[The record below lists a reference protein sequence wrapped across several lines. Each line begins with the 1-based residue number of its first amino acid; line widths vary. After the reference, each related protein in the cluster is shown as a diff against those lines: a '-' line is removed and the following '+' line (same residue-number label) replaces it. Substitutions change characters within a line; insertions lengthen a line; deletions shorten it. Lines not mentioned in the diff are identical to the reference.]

1 MRGGMGRHVDVALMK
16 FCYVNFT
23 TSADVNALFA
33 RYRDTMGALE
43 RDFPNATFIHV
54 TMPLTTVSG
63 G

>member
-1 MRGGMGRHVDVALMK
+1 MK

-33 RYRDTMGALE
+33 RYRDTMGAME
-43 RDFPNATFIHV
+43 RDFPNATFIHM